1 MQQTKTQAWNA
12 VHNVDSTLSEHAH
25 IYSMA
30 CDAYLKLNNKASVKL
45 AMPPLN
51 KEDLYIATM
60 ILGSEI
66 TGLRNGQKS
75 WIWDF
80 GNITA
85 VCTHGVWDSVCNE
98 VCMRGY
104 PL

>member
-1 MQQTKTQAWNA
+1 M
-12 VHNVDSTLSEHAH
+12 AH
-25 IYSMA
+25 
-30 CDAYLKLNNKASVKL
+30 DAYHKLNNKASVKS

-66 TGLRNGQKS
+66 TGQRNTQKS
-75 WIWDF
+75 WIWGF

-85 VCTHGVWDSVCNE
+85 DDGTWMDDCEFFFD
-98 VCMRGY
+98 
-104 PL
+104 